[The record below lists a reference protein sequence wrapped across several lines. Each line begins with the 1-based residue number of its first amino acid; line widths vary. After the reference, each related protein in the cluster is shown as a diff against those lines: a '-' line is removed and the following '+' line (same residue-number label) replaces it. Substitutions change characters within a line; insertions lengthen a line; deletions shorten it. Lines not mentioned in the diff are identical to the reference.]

1 MIRRQ
6 RRGAAMILALVLI
19 LLAGGLLST
28 VSFAVCSFARL
39 GALEAD
45 RAVLR
50 QMIDSGAAWCRVHRT
65 DLPAGR
71 PVTLDVSDLVP
82 RTRVGVLTLTPQ
94 TDEQGVVVGAR
105 LTATIRRPNGVTHRD
120 SVAVAF

>member
-28 VSFAVCSFARL
+28 VSFAVCSFARQ

-50 QMIDSGAAWCRVHRT
+50 QMIDSGADWCRIHHA
-65 DLPAGR
+65 DLAPGQ
-71 PVTLDVSDLVP
+71 PVTLDVSELVP
-82 RTRVGVLTLTPQ
+82 RTRVGALTLTPQ
-94 TDEQGVVVGAR
+94 TDEQGAVVGAR
-105 LTATIRRPNGVTHRD
+105 LTATIRRPTGMTHRD

>member
-1 MIRRQ
+1 MVF
-6 RRGAAMILALVLI
+6 ALVLVI
-19 LLAGGLLST
+19 MAGGLLAT
-28 VSFAVCSFARL
+28 VSFAVCSFARQ

-50 QMIDSGAAWCRVHRT
+50 QMVDSGADWCRLHRA
-65 DLPAGR
+65 DLAPGR
-71 PVTLDVSDLVP
+71 PVTLDVSELVP
-82 RTRVGVLTLTPQ
+82 RTRAGALTVTPQ

-105 LTATIRRPNGVTHRD
+105 LTATIRRPNGMTHRD